1 MKTAKL
7 NFQNTDH
14 VFRIKERLTVD
25 LTVFLRPFEVLFF
38 VVLDDFLARLAAGLL
53 VGVLLLSAI

>member
-1 MKTAKL
+1 M
-7 NFQNTDH
+7 
-14 VFRIKERLTVD
+14 D